1 MGEKHNRDNKGGCR
15 VTWTTETPTKAGP
28 YWLKQGAMVSLVS
41 VEAWHESDR
50 VVLHEG
56 EVIAM
61 QPGDW
66 IVSYFGLELPDRLEK
81 NMGEWAGPL
90 EPPM

>member
-1 MGEKHNRDNKGGCR
+1 MRENYNRDRKGGCR
-15 VTWTTETPTKAGP
+15 VTWTSETPTNAGG
-28 YWLKQGAMVSLVS
+28 YWLKQGPMVSLVS
-41 VEAWHESDR
+41 VEPWHESDL
-50 VVLHEG
+50 VVLHQG

-66 IVSYFGLELPDRLEK
+66 IVSYFGLEFPDRLEN

-90 EPPM
+90 EPPT

>member
-1 MGEKHNRDNKGGCR
+1 
-15 VTWTTETPTKAGP
+15 
-28 YWLKQGAMVSLVS
+28 
-41 VEAWHESDR
+41 
-50 VVLHEG
+50 VLHEG

-66 IVSYFGLELPDRLEK
+66 IVSYFGLEFPDRLEK